1 MASDSVVAAI
11 GFPSGMQR
19 APGEFG
25 WRAGDR
31 IAAWRGGTADKC
43 ERFSCE
49 GGLRN
54 SSTGRRTGR
63 VEMGVRVQALTEYV
77 EDRRDRPRCGEAMGR
92 DERFEEMV
100 ARQARFMFQ
109 VAFGLLRNRQD
120 AEDAVQE
127 AFLKLY
133 RGEAWL
139 RMENERGF
147 LARTVWRVALDHLPK
162 TERMSDV
169 AEMELTASGESPEQ
183 SAVDG
188 DERAVLRR
196 LIDGLP
202 EELRQPLVLSSVEE
216 MTSREVAEVMGIPE
230 GTVRTRVM
238 RARGMLRRRFV
249 AMKEGQR

>member
-1 MASDSVVAAI
+1 
-11 GFPSGMQR
+11 
-19 APGEFG
+19 
-25 WRAGDR
+25 
-31 IAAWRGGTADKC
+31 
-43 ERFSCE
+43 
-49 GGLRN
+49 
-54 SSTGRRTGR
+54 
-63 VEMGVRVQALTEYV
+63 MGVRVQALAEYA
-77 EDRRDRPRCGEAMGR
+77 DDGRDQLRCDEAMGR

-100 ARQARFMFQ
+100 ARHARFMFQ

-139 RMENERGF
+139 RMENEKGF

-162 TERMSDV
+162 AAERMVDV
-169 AEMELTASGESPEQ
+169 SEMQLAADGMSGAANRSPEQ
-183 SAVDG
+183 SAVDE
-188 DERAVLRR
+188 DERALLKR

-238 RARGMLRRRFV
+238 RARTELRRRFL

>member
-1 MASDSVVAAI
+1 
-11 GFPSGMQR
+11 
-19 APGEFG
+19 
-25 WRAGDR
+25 
-31 IAAWRGGTADKC
+31 
-43 ERFSCE
+43 
-49 GGLRN
+49 
-54 SSTGRRTGR
+54 
-63 VEMGVRVQALTEYV
+63 MGVRVQALTELV
-77 EDRRDRPRCGEAMGR
+77 VDGREELRCDVAIGR

-139 RMENERGF
+139 RMENEKGF
-147 LARTVWRVALDHLPK
+147 LARTVWRVALDHLPRAV
-162 TERMSDV
+162 ERRTDV
-169 AEMELTASGESPEQ
+169 AEMHLAASGGSPEQ
-183 SAVDG
+183 SVVDE

-202 EELRQPLVLSSVEE
+202 EDLRRPLVLSSVEE
-216 MTSREVAEVMGIPE
+216 MTSREVAEAMGIPE

-238 RARGMLRRRFV
+238 RARTELRRRFV

>member
-1 MASDSVVAAI
+1 
-11 GFPSGMQR
+11 
-19 APGEFG
+19 
-25 WRAGDR
+25 
-31 IAAWRGGTADKC
+31 
-43 ERFSCE
+43 
-49 GGLRN
+49 
-54 SSTGRRTGR
+54 
-63 VEMGVRVQALTEYV
+63 MGVRVQALTEFV
-77 EDRRDRPRCGEAMGR
+77 EDRRDELPCGDALGR

-100 ARQARFMFQ
+100 TRQARFLFQ

-162 TERMSDV
+162 AAERMADV
-169 AEMELTASGESPEQ
+169 AEMQLPATGGAGASPEQ
-183 SAVDG
+183 NVVDE
-188 DERAVLRR
+188 DERALLRR

-216 MTSREVAEVMGIPE
+216 MTSKEVAEAMGIPE

-238 RARGMLRRRFV
+238 RARTELRRRFLT
-249 AMKEGQR
+249 MKEGQR

>member
-1 MASDSVVAAI
+1 
-11 GFPSGMQR
+11 
-19 APGEFG
+19 
-25 WRAGDR
+25 
-31 IAAWRGGTADKC
+31 
-43 ERFSCE
+43 
-49 GGLRN
+49 
-54 SSTGRRTGR
+54 
-63 VEMGVRVQALTEYV
+63 MGVRVHALTEYV
-77 EDRRDRPRCGEAMGR
+77 EDRRDGLPCDEAIGR

-109 VAFGLLRNRQD
+109 VAFGLLRNKQD

-162 TERMSDV
+162 ATERMLDVSD
-169 AEMELTASGESPEQ
+169 MELVATDGAGCSPEQ
-183 SAVDG
+183 SAVDQG
-188 DERAVLRR
+188 ERAVLKR

-238 RARGMLRRRFV
+238 RARTELRRRFV

>member
-1 MASDSVVAAI
+1 
-11 GFPSGMQR
+11 
-19 APGEFG
+19 
-25 WRAGDR
+25 
-31 IAAWRGGTADKC
+31 
-43 ERFSCE
+43 
-49 GGLRN
+49 
-54 SSTGRRTGR
+54 
-63 VEMGVRVQALTEYV
+63 MGVRVQALTEYV
-77 EDRRDRPRCGEAMGR
+77 EDRRDELHNDDAVRR

-100 ARQARFMFQ
+100 GRQARFMFQ

-139 RMENERGF
+139 RMQNEKGF

-162 TERMSDV
+162 AGERTSDV
-169 AEMELTASGESPEQ
+169 AEMQLAAVGEAGASPEQ
-183 SAVDG
+183 NVVDE
-188 DERAVLRR
+188 DERALLRR

-216 MTSREVAEVMGIPE
+216 MTSREVAEAMGIPE

-238 RARGMLRRRFV
+238 RARTELRRRFLT
-249 AMKEGQR
+249 MKEGQR

>member
-1 MASDSVVAAI
+1 
-11 GFPSGMQR
+11 
-19 APGEFG
+19 
-25 WRAGDR
+25 
-31 IAAWRGGTADKC
+31 
-43 ERFSCE
+43 
-49 GGLRN
+49 
-54 SSTGRRTGR
+54 
-63 VEMGVRVQALTEYV
+63 MGVRVQALTELV
-77 EDRRDRPRCGEAMGR
+77 EDGRDESRCDVAMGR

-109 VAFGLLRNRQD
+109 VAFGLLKNRQD

-139 RMENERGF
+139 RMENEKGF

-162 TERMSDV
+162 AAEQMSDV
-169 AEMELTASGESPEQ
+169 AEMQLAASGLSGLASRANLSPEQ
-183 SAVDG
+183 SAVDE

-202 EELRQPLVLSSVEE
+202 EELRRPLVLSSVEE
-216 MTSREVAEVMGIPE
+216 MTSREVAEAMGIPE

-238 RARGMLRRRFV
+238 RARTELRRRFL
-249 AMKEGQR
+249 AMREGQR

>member
-1 MASDSVVAAI
+1 
-11 GFPSGMQR
+11 
-19 APGEFG
+19 
-25 WRAGDR
+25 
-31 IAAWRGGTADKC
+31 
-43 ERFSCE
+43 
-49 GGLRN
+49 
-54 SSTGRRTGR
+54 
-63 VEMGVRVQALTEYV
+63 MGVRVGALTEYV
-77 EDRRDRPRCGEAMGR
+77 EERRDELPCDAIQR

-109 VAFGLLRNRQD
+109 VAFGLLRNTQD

-139 RMENERGF
+139 RMENEKGF

-162 TERMSDV
+162 AAERMSDV
-169 AEMELTASGESPEQ
+169 SEMQLEAVGGSPEEK
-183 SAVDG
+183 AVDE

-202 EELRQPLVLSSVEE
+202 EELRRPLVLSSVEE
-216 MTSREVAEVMGIPE
+216 MTSREVAEAMGIPE

-238 RARGMLRRRFV
+238 RARAELRRRYV

>member
-1 MASDSVVAAI
+1 
-11 GFPSGMQR
+11 
-19 APGEFG
+19 
-25 WRAGDR
+25 
-31 IAAWRGGTADKC
+31 
-43 ERFSCE
+43 
-49 GGLRN
+49 
-54 SSTGRRTGR
+54 
-63 VEMGVRVQALTEYV
+63 MGVRVQALTEFV
-77 EDRRDRPRCGEAMGR
+77 EDRRDELDCDDALGR

-100 ARQARFMFQ
+100 ARQARFLFQ

-139 RMENERGF
+139 RMENEKGF

-162 TERMSDV
+162 PAERMDDV
-169 AEMELTASGESPEQ
+169 AEMQLAATGEGGASPEQ
-183 SAVDG
+183 NVVDE
-188 DERAVLRR
+188 DERALLRR

-216 MTSREVAEVMGIPE
+216 MTSREVAEAMGIPE

-238 RARGMLRRRFV
+238 RARTELRRRFLT
-249 AMKEGQR
+249 MKEGQ

>member
-1 MASDSVVAAI
+1 
-11 GFPSGMQR
+11 
-19 APGEFG
+19 
-25 WRAGDR
+25 
-31 IAAWRGGTADKC
+31 
-43 ERFSCE
+43 
-49 GGLRN
+49 
-54 SSTGRRTGR
+54 
-63 VEMGVRVQALTEYV
+63 MGVRVQALTEFV
-77 EDRRDRPRCGEAMGR
+77 EDQRDELPCDDALGR

-100 ARQARFMFQ
+100 TRQARFLFQ

-133 RGEAWL
+133 RGQAWL

-162 TERMSDV
+162 VAERMADV
-169 AEMELTASGESPEQ
+169 AEMQLAATGEAGASPEQ
-183 SAVDG
+183 NVVDE
-188 DERAVLRR
+188 DERALLRR

-216 MTSREVAEVMGIPE
+216 MTSREVAEAMGIPE

-238 RARGMLRRRFV
+238 RARMELRRRFLT
-249 AMKEGQR
+249 MKEGQR

>member
-1 MASDSVVAAI
+1 
-11 GFPSGMQR
+11 
-19 APGEFG
+19 
-25 WRAGDR
+25 
-31 IAAWRGGTADKC
+31 
-43 ERFSCE
+43 
-49 GGLRN
+49 
-54 SSTGRRTGR
+54 
-63 VEMGVRVQALTEYV
+63 MGVRVQALTEFV
-77 EDRRDRPRCGEAMGR
+77 EDRRDELHCDDALGR

-100 ARQARFMFQ
+100 ARQARFLFQ

-133 RGEAWL
+133 CGEAWL
-139 RMENERGF
+139 RMENEKGF

-162 TERMSDV
+162 VAERMADV
-169 AEMELTASGESPEQ
+169 AEMQLAATGEAGASPEQ
-183 SAVDG
+183 RVVAE
-188 DERAVLRR
+188 DERALLRR

-216 MTSREVAEVMGIPE
+216 MTSREVAEAMGIPE

-238 RARGMLRRRFV
+238 RARTELRRRFS

>member
-1 MASDSVVAAI
+1 
-11 GFPSGMQR
+11 
-19 APGEFG
+19 
-25 WRAGDR
+25 
-31 IAAWRGGTADKC
+31 
-43 ERFSCE
+43 
-49 GGLRN
+49 
-54 SSTGRRTGR
+54 
-63 VEMGVRVQALTEYV
+63 MGVRVQALAEYV
-77 EDRRDRPRCGEAMGR
+77 EDRRDELPCDNAMAR
-92 DERFEEMV
+92 DELFEEMV

-133 RGEAWL
+133 RSEAWL
-139 RMENERGF
+139 RMENEKGF

-162 TERMSDV
+162 AADRMSDV
-169 AEMELTASGESPEQ
+169 AEMQLAASGAAGISPEQ
-183 SAVDG
+183 SAVDE
-188 DERAVLRR
+188 DERALLKR

-238 RARGMLRRRFV
+238 RARTELRRRFV
-249 AMKEGQR
+249 AMREGRR

>member
-1 MASDSVVAAI
+1 
-11 GFPSGMQR
+11 
-19 APGEFG
+19 
-25 WRAGDR
+25 
-31 IAAWRGGTADKC
+31 
-43 ERFSCE
+43 
-49 GGLRN
+49 
-54 SSTGRRTGR
+54 
-63 VEMGVRVQALTEYV
+63 MGVRVQALTEYV
-77 EDRRDRPRCGEAMGR
+77 GDRRDELPCDEAMGR

-139 RMENERGF
+139 RMENEKGF

-162 TERMSDV
+162 ATERMLDLSDMQLV
-169 AEMELTASGESPEQ
+169 ATDAAGSSPEQ
-183 SAVDG
+183 SAVDQG
-188 DERAVLRR
+188 ERAVLKR

-202 EELRQPLVLSSVEE
+202 EELRQPLVLSSVQE

-230 GTVRTRVM
+230 GTVRTRMM
-238 RARGMLRRRFV
+238 RARTELRRRFV

>member
-1 MASDSVVAAI
+1 M
-11 GFPSGMQR
+11 
-19 APGEFG
+19 E
-25 WRAGDR
+25 
-31 IAAWRGGTADKC
+31 
-43 ERFSCE
+43 
-49 GGLRN
+49 
-54 SSTGRRTGR
+54 
-63 VEMGVRVQALTEYV
+63 
-77 EDRRDRPRCGEAMGR
+77 R

-100 ARQARFMFQ
+100 ARQARFMFR

-139 RMENERGF
+139 RMENEKGF
-147 LARTVWRVALDHLPK
+147 LARTVWRVALDHLP
-162 TERMSDV
+162 TAAERTVDVSEMQLAASDG
-169 AEMELTASGESPEQ
+169 ASRSPEQ
-183 SAVDG
+183 SAVDE

-202 EELRQPLVLSSVEE
+202 EDLRRPLVLSSVEE
-216 MTSREVAEVMGIPE
+216 MTSREVAEAMGISE

-238 RARGMLRRRFV
+238 RAKTELRRRFV

>member
-1 MASDSVVAAI
+1 
-11 GFPSGMQR
+11 
-19 APGEFG
+19 
-25 WRAGDR
+25 
-31 IAAWRGGTADKC
+31 
-43 ERFSCE
+43 
-49 GGLRN
+49 
-54 SSTGRRTGR
+54 
-63 VEMGVRVQALTEYV
+63 MGVRVEALAGCVDVGSDEL
-77 EDRRDRPRCGEAMGR
+77 RCDVAMAR
-92 DERFEEMV
+92 DERFEELV

-147 LARTVWRVALDHLPK
+147 LARTVWRVALDRMPK
-162 TERMSDV
+162 ASESMVDV
-169 AEMELTASGESPEQ
+169 AEIELVTKGVASRSPEQ
-183 SAVDG
+183 SAVDE

-202 EELRQPLVLSSVEE
+202 EELRRPLVLSSVEE
-216 MTSREVAEVMGIPE
+216 MTSREVAEAMGIPE

-238 RARGMLRRRFV
+238 RARTELRRRFL
-249 AMKEGQR
+249 AMKERQR

>member
-1 MASDSVVAAI
+1 
-11 GFPSGMQR
+11 
-19 APGEFG
+19 
-25 WRAGDR
+25 
-31 IAAWRGGTADKC
+31 
-43 ERFSCE
+43 
-49 GGLRN
+49 
-54 SSTGRRTGR
+54 
-63 VEMGVRVQALTEYV
+63 MGVRVGALTEYV
-77 EDRRDRPRCGEAMGR
+77 EERRDELPCDAIQR

-109 VAFGLLRNRQD
+109 VAFGLLRNTQD

-139 RMENERGF
+139 RIENEKGF

-162 TERMSDV
+162 AAERMSDV
-169 AEMELTASGESPEQ
+169 SEMQLEAVGGSPEEK
-183 SAVDG
+183 AVDE

-216 MTSREVAEVMGIPE
+216 MTSREVAEAMGIPE

-238 RARGMLRRRFV
+238 RARAELRRRYV